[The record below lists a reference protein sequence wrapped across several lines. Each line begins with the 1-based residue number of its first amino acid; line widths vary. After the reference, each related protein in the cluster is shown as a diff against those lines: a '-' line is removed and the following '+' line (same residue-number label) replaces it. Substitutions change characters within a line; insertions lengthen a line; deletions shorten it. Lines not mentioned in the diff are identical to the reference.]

1 VATKGPSFLSAE
13 ACWAHAKVCEREAQ
27 SLIANNELRSIWIDV
42 AAQWRRLAKNAEAR
56 AKIC

>member
-1 VATKGPSFLSAE
+1 
-13 ACWAHAKVCEREAQ
+13 VCEREAQ
-27 SLIANNELRSIWIDV
+27 SLTANRELRSIWIDV